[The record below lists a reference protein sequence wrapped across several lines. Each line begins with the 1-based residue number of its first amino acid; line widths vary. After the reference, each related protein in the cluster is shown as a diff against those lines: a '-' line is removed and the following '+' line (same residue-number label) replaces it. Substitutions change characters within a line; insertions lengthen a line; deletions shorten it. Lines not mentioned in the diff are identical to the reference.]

1 MQKITFNNKNNLFF
15 QRLKE
20 KVDVH
25 FKSNNTVATG
35 NRSLYVKSV
44 LQVCSAIGLY
54 ITLVF
59 IHPDAFLSVIL
70 CALLGANLAFIGFNI
85 MHEGGHQSFS
95 KRTWVNVLSAY
106 SLNVLGGNAM
116 FWKAKHNVNHHT
128 YTNIEGMDDDI
139 NVQPYMR
146 IHPSQRRYWMHRF
159 QHIYWILLYGIT
171 YLSWIF
177 IDDFAKYFSGKM
189 VPNSPQRKWTLKEH
203 LIFWSTK
210 IGYIALYIGL
220 PVYFTSLASTLIGF
234 GIMTFV
240 CGLTIAVVFQM
251 AHVVEITSFPEPDAI
266 TSKINQEWAI
276 HQIETT
282 ANFGTNNKILS
293 WFLGGLNFQV
303 EHHLFPRISHVHY
316 PAINKLV
323 KETCEEFNV
332 SYIEFSS
339 LGTAFWSHLKHI
351 KKMGMAS

>member
-20 KVDVH
+20 KVDLY
-25 FKSNNTVATG
+25 FKTNNTVATG
-35 NRSLYVKSV
+35 NTKLYVKSIF
-44 LQVCSAIGLY
+44 QVCSAIGLY
-54 ITLVF
+54 ISLVF
-59 IHPDAFLSVIL
+59 LHPDPFLAVIL
-70 CALLGANLAFIGFNI
+70 CALLGSNLAFIGFNI

-95 KRTWVNVLSAY
+95 KIKWINQLSAY
-106 SLNVLGGNAM
+106 SLNVLGGSAL
-116 FWKAKHNVNHHT
+116 FWKTKHNINHHT

-146 IHPSQRRYWMHRF
+146 IHATQRRYWIHRF
-159 QHIYWILLYGIT
+159 QHIYWFLLYGIT

-177 IDDFAKYFSGKM
+177 IDDFVKYFSGKI
-189 VPNSPQRKWTLKEH
+189 VSNSDHQKWTFKEH
-203 LIFWSTK
+203 LIFWCTK
-210 IGYIALYIGL
+210 LGYISLYIGL
-220 PVYFTSLASTLIGF
+220 PVYFAGFINTLIGF

-251 AHVVEITSFPEPDAI
+251 AHVVENTAFPKPDKENN
-266 TSKINQEWAI
+266 KINKEWAI

-282 ANFGTNNKILS
+282 ANFGTGNKTLS

-323 KETCEEFNV
+323 KETCKEFNV
-332 SYIEFSS
+332 SYLEFSS

-351 KKMGMAS
+351 RKMGIAG

>member
-20 KVDVH
+20 KVDLH
-25 FKSNNTVATG
+25 FKNNNSVATG
-35 NRSLYVKSV
+35 NTALYLKSI
-44 LQVCSAIGLY
+44 LQLCSAAGLY
-54 ITLVF
+54 ISLVF
-59 IHPDAFLSVIL
+59 LNPDPLLAVLL
-70 CALLGANLAFIGFNI
+70 CAMLGANLAFIGFNI

-95 KRTWVNVLSAY
+95 KSPWINKISAY

-116 FWKAKHNVNHHT
+116 FWKAKHNINHHT

-146 IHPSQRRYWMHRF
+146 IHTTQRRYWMHRF
-159 QHIYWILLYGIT
+159 QHIYWILLYGIS
-171 YLSWIF
+171 YFSWIF
-177 IDDFAKYFSGKM
+177 IDDFKKYFSGKI
-189 VPNSPQRKWTLKEH
+189 VSNAVHQKWTFKEH

-210 IGYIALYIGL
+210 TGYVMLYIGL
-220 PVYFTSLASTLIGF
+220 PVYFAGLGNTLIGF

-251 AHVVEITSFPEPDAI
+251 AHVVEETSFPQPHSD
-266 TSKINQEWAI
+266 TQKIDQGWAI
-276 HQIETT
+276 HQLETT
-282 ANFGTNNKILS
+282 ANFGTDNKLLS

-323 KETCEEFNV
+323 KETCKEFNV
-332 SYIEFSS
+332 SYLEFSS
-339 LGTAFWSHLKHI
+339 LSTAFWSHLKHI
-351 KKMGMAS
+351 KKMGTAA

>member
-1 MQKITFNNKNNLFF
+1 M
-15 QRLKE
+15 
-20 KVDVH
+20 
-25 FKSNNTVATG
+25 ATG
-35 NRSLYVKSV
+35 NRSLYVKSA
-44 LQVCSAIGLY
+44 LQVGSAIALY

-59 IHPDAFLSVIL
+59 IHPDAFLSIIL

-95 KRTWVNVLSAY
+95 QRTWINILSAY
-106 SLNVLGGNAM
+106 SLNILGGNAM

-146 IHPSQRRYWMHRF
+146 IHPSQPRYRMHRF

-203 LIFWSTK
+203 FIFWTTK
-210 IGYIALYIGL
+210 IGYLALYIGL
-220 PVYFTSLASTLIGF
+220 PVYFTSLASALIGF

-240 CGLTIAVVFQM
+240 CGLTIAIVFQM
-251 AHVVEITSFPEPDAI
+251 AHVVEVTSFPKPNAT

-276 HQIETT
+276 HQVETT
-282 ANFGTNNKILS
+282 ANFGTKNKLLS

-332 SYIEFSS
+332 SYLEFSS

-351 KKMGMAS
+351 RKMGMTT

>member
-20 KVDVH
+20 KVDLH
-25 FKSNNTVATG
+25 FKSNNTVTTG
-35 NRSLYVKSV
+35 NRSLYIKSI
-44 LQVCSAIGLY
+44 LQVSSAIALY
-54 ITLVF
+54 ILLVF

-95 KRTWVNVLSAY
+95 RKNWVNVISAY

-128 YTNIEGMDDDI
+128 YTNVEGMDDDI

-177 IDDFAKYFSGKM
+177 IDDFIKYFSGKM
-189 VPNSPQRKWTLKEH
+189 VPNSPHRKWKLKEH

-210 IGYIALYIGL
+210 IGYLALYIGL
-220 PVYFTSLASTLIGF
+220 PVYFTGLAHTMIGF

-251 AHVVEITSFPEPDAI
+251 AHVVEVTSFPEPDAT

-282 ANFGTNNKILS
+282 ANFGTNNKTLS

-332 SYIEFSS
+332 SYLEFSS

-351 KKMGMAS
+351 RKMGMAT